1 MSIESTEL
9 ATNKGG
15 APLGNQN
22 AKKGKLWT
30 DALRKAIA
38 QNPHKLR
45 LAAEKLLDDASE
57 GNIMAI
63 KEIGDRMD
71 GKAVQ
76 ATTFEDGEGNNVTT
90 SLEVRFHAP
99 LITPS
104 VDE

>member
-63 KEIGDRMD
+63 KEIKEKKCPLMLKREIGFRGDTKICEIW
-71 GKAVQ
+71 GVN
-76 ATTFEDGEGNNVTT
+76 E
-90 SLEVRFHAP
+90 
-99 LITPS
+99 LIIQF
-104 VDE
+104 D

>member
-1 MSIESTEL
+1 VNFL
-9 ATNKGG
+9 A
-15 APLGNQN
+15 
-22 AKKGKLWT
+22 
-30 DALRKAIA
+30 
-38 QNPHKLR
+38 
-45 LAAEKLLDDASE
+45 
-57 GNIMAI
+57 
-63 KEIGDRMD
+63 DRTD